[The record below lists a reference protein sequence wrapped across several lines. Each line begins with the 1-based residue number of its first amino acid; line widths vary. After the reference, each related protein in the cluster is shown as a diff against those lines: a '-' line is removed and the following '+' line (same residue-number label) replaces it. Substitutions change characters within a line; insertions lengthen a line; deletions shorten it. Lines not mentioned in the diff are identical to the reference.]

1 MESSNDYQFR
11 FLKCWF
17 EVEMLCLIQIPK
29 VWLKPG
35 SNSYIYT
42 FFREN
47 ILALWNTKENN
58 SCYSIIL
65 DSSKCWNTGTH
76 SHPVVWM
83 MNEGLYFKADSS
95 FRIMY
100 VWEVKQENRR
110 LKIAARNIQT
120 VTLHCYNQ
128 KFESRLKGNIQTFI
142 LYSFIYSEYF

>member
-1 MESSNDYQFR
+1 MAFCLWYKYPRFGWNSRSHDQVQILTFR
-11 FLKCWF
+11 
-17 EVEMLCLIQIPK
+17 
-29 VWLKPG
+29 
-35 SNSYIYT
+35 YT

-47 ILALWNTKENN
+47 ILALWVTKENK

-110 LKIAARNIQT
+110 LKIAARNIQP

-142 LYSFIYSEYF
+142 LLFKDNWESRLVDH